1 MTCYASAVCGPDD
14 PGRNGIRHYTE
25 TLHGSHPTATAG
37 CQCGVRRC
45 LTTCVWTRSGSS
57 CLDRL
62 RYSKPL
68 PPGWCGHFVSSAID
82 SVCRLS
88 IFAHAREWTSGASAQ
103 CAPRAGSQNSV
114 TPDGVVR
121 ERRTRHTVF
130 TERALTLQSRASLV
144 RSAPARAYAVRR
156 QTQKTCLGPVQAPRR
171 RRFAHDHIGSVVRG
185 KNACPCQVRERYE
198 PQAGTPA
205 ARVLQRK
212 ARPAQ
217 SRRRS
222 SSNANAPTAST
233 VGSGVNISFTLLP
246 F

>member
-1 MTCYASAVCGPDD
+1 MGSGVAFRLVFGRAAGVAAWTGYAIPNHYRRVGVDISCRLQSTVFVVCPSSHTHASA
-14 PGRNGIRHYTE
+14 
-25 TLHGSHPTATAG
+25 
-37 CQCGVRRC
+37 
-45 LTTCVWTRSGSS
+45 
-57 CLDRL
+57 
-62 RYSKPL
+62 
-68 PPGWCGHFVSSAID
+68 
-82 SVCRLS
+82 
-88 IFAHAREWTSGASAQ
+88 TSGASAQ

-114 TPDGVVR
+114 TPDDVAR

-156 QTQKTCLGPVQAPRR
+156 QVQKTCLGPVQAPRR
-171 RRFAHDHIGSVVRG
+171 RRFAHDYIGSVVRG

-222 SSNANAPTAST
+222 SSNANVPTAST